1 MRLGKALLSVSAG
14 VAMTSALLFSPGA
27 SARAEAEA
35 RYSKAQAYSAALR
48 YLRVDLGYDVTEKD
62 PEAAYLIFKYEV
74 PGQPK
79 QASTG
84 TLEIVDGTDL
94 VRIYVKLSKL
104 PEYHERVLRDGLL
117 RKLPRGVRRSTRE
130 KAGTSEKNRVLLK
143 KSRWRTRATESSSAS
158 LVRGAA
164 AS

>member
-14 VAMTSALLFSPGA
+14 VALSTALLFSRGA
-27 SARAEAEA
+27 AARAEAEA

-62 PEAAYLIFKYEV
+62 PEAAYLIFKYQV
-74 PGQPK
+74 PGQPQ

-84 TLEIVDGTDL
+84 TLEIVDGADL
-94 VRIYVKLSKL
+94 VRIYVKLAKM

-117 RKLPRGVRRSTRE
+117 RKLRE
-130 KAGTSEKNRVLLK
+130 EYGAPSAKKPEPPKKPAPPEEKPTEDAGTD
-143 KSRWRTRATESSSAS
+143 
-158 LVRGAA
+158 
-164 AS
+164 

>member
-14 VAMTSALLFSPGA
+14 IAMTSALLFSRGA
-27 SARAEAEA
+27 AARAEAEA

-62 PEAAYLIFKYEV
+62 PEAAYLIFKYQM
-74 PGQPK
+74 PGQSPQ

-94 VRIYVKLSKL
+94 VRIYVKLAKL

-117 RKLPRGVRRSTRE
+117 RKLRE
-130 KAGTSEKNRVLLK
+130 EYGAPTPKKPEPPKKPAAPEEKPVEDAGTD
-143 KSRWRTRATESSSAS
+143 
-158 LVRGAA
+158 
-164 AS
+164 